1 MFDEPWL
8 ARMFY
13 KAGSYGLSFAFTMY
27 KSVASLYGVGSSAAK
42 MAGVSGF
49 LTGFSIGVETE
60 KGLNNP
66 NPAKY
71 IKQKTIKEIM
81 EY

>member
-1 MFDEPWL
+1 MNYFEL
-8 ARMFY
+8 
-13 KAGSYGLSFAFTMY
+13 
-27 KSVASLYGVGSSAAK
+27 SLYNAMTIPVVIELSS
-42 MAGVSGF
+42 F
-49 LTGFSIGVETE
+49 FILFIETE

-66 NPAKY
+66 NSAKY